1 MASTHKSLRSGTAN
15 KRPTT
20 SIAEGQIALNTN
32 ATSPG
37 LYFKDST
44 GAAII
49 KIGPV
54 HVGTTAPNV
63 APAGSSGNSTGEAW
77 LDTSLTPNGWKVWT
91 GAAWVNATPAGS
103 ETVQGLLELATNA
116 ETQAGSDT
124 ARAVT
129 PAGLQ
134 SKVSD
139 STSTTSSTTIAS
151 STAVKAAYD
160 LANAALPKA
169 GGTVTGNLEIGN
181 TGSLTFEGATA
192 DAFETTLAVVNPTA
206 DRTIT
211 LPNVTGT
218 VVTTGD
224 TGSVTSTMILDGT
237 ILNADV
243 NASAAI
249 AGTKISPDFGSQNIA
264 TTGVFSHALGTAG
277 SPTITFTGNTNTGIY
292 SPAADTLAFTEGGTE
307 AMRIDSSGRLLVGT
321 STARSNFFNS
331 TNTAL
336 VQIEGF
342 PDLALTRTAND
353 QFSSNFIFAKT
364 RSSGNTIVQ
373 NNDILG
379 LLSFQGSDG
388 SEFVEGAF
396 IQAQVDGTPGAN
408 DMPGRLV
415 FSTTADGAAS
425 ATERMRIDSSGRVG
439 IGTTSPD
446 TNYRLTVSGGGIAI
460 NTSAGT
466 SAVLTLNE
474 SGIGAAQISAGPSNS
489 LVFKTYDGG
498 SSFVERMRLDSL
510 GVLSIGSGGNAV
522 AMGNGA
528 IVFGGGSFVSGAG
541 TNALKWNSATGTV
554 TWDSSSRLVKE
565 NIEDLP
571 YGIAELKLL
580 KPRKYFRIDD
590 EKTEI
595 GFIADEVAD
604 IIPELVSTAPKSLFS
619 KNPDDD
625 QLVPASVA
633 YEKMTSL
640 LTAALQEA
648 IAKIETLEARLTAAG
663 IE

>member
-1 MASTHKSLRSGTAN
+1 
-15 KRPTT
+15 
-20 SIAEGQIALNTN
+20 
-32 ATSPG
+32 
-37 LYFKDST
+37 
-44 GAAII
+44 
-49 KIGPV
+49 
-54 HVGTTAPNV
+54 
-63 APAGSSGNSTGEAW
+63 
-77 LDTSLTPNGWKVWT
+77 
-91 GAAWVNATPAGS
+91 
-103 ETVQGLLELATNA
+103 
-116 ETQAGSDT
+116 
-124 ARAVT
+124 
-129 PAGLQ
+129 
-134 SKVSD
+134 
-139 STSTTSSTTIAS
+139 
-151 STAVKAAYD
+151 
-160 LANAALPKA
+160 
-169 GGTVTGNLEIGN
+169 
-181 TGSLTFEGATA
+181 
-192 DAFETTLAVVNPTA
+192 LAVVNPTA

-415 FSTTADGAAS
+415 FSTTADGAS
-425 ATERMRIDSSGRVG
+425 SPTERMRISADGSVRC
-439 IGTTSPD
+439 
-446 TNYRLTVSGGGIAI
+446 
-460 NTSAGT
+460 AGT
-466 SAVLTLNE
+466 LQINGGNLAITQNSPRQDFTTASGWAIRFVAGGVGGVDLSPNATAWSAVSDERLKTNLKP
-474 SGIGAAQISAGPSNS
+474 ITNS
-489 LVFKTYDGG
+489 LDKVGLL
-498 SSFVERMRLDSL
+498 R
-510 GVLSIGSGGNAV
+510 AV
-522 AMGNGA
+522 
-528 IVFGGGSFVSGAG
+528 
-541 TNALKWNSATGTV
+541 TGRYLT
-554 TWDSSSRLVKE
+554 
-565 NIEDLP
+565 
-571 YGIAELKLL
+571 
-580 KPRKYFRIDD
+580 
-590 EKTEI
+590 
-595 GFIADEVAD
+595 DEVDVSRSFLIAQD
-604 IIPELVSTAPKSLFS
+604 VQAVLPEAVSSTTD
-619 KNPDDD
+619 DDD
-625 QLVPASVA
+625 QL
-633 YEKMTSL
+633 SL
-640 LTAALQEA
+640 RYTEVIPLLVAALKES
-648 IAKIETLEARLTAAG
+648 KERIETLEARLTAAG